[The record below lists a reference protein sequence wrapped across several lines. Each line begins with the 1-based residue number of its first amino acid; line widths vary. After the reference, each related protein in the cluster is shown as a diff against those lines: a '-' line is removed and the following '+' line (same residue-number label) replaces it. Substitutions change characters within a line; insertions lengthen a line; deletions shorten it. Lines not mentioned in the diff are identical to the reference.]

1 MRNTTEPKKKR
12 ISVGQFFGMLC
23 GAGILFLFSPLAS
36 FVFNSG
42 SAVGMALGLLIFLI
56 ALFFPRVK
64 MRVVRLSE
72 TKRGKTVRAVISVLL
87 SLICVYAVVV
97 TSLVVHGFSASQS
110 IPENTPAIV
119 LGCAVDGD
127 KPSRMLQKR
136 IDAAFEYLTEN
147 PQAVCILSGGKG
159 DGENLSEAEAMYRT
173 LTEKGIESE
182 RLYMEDQ
189 STTTAENMRFSK
201 EILESNGMGDTVVL
215 ITTDFHQF
223 RAGLL
228 AEKQGLKT
236 YKVCAHSGTFSLPTF
251 IVREWFTVIGYF
263 FGA

>member
-1 MRNTTEPKKKR
+1 MTTAKKR
-12 ISVGQFFGMLC
+12 PSVGQILGMLL
-23 GAGILFLFSPLAS
+23 GAAILLLFSPIAS

-42 SAVGMALGLLIFLI
+42 SAVGMALGVLVFLLS
-56 ALFFPRVK
+56 LFFPRVK
-64 MRVVRLSE
+64 AHIARLR
-72 TKRGKTVRAVISVLL
+72 TQKRGKILLSAVSVLL
-87 SLICVYAVVV
+87 LVVLVYVTVV
-97 TSLVVHGFSASQS
+97 TALVVHGFSASQS

-147 PQAVCILSGGKG
+147 PQATCILSGGKG
-159 DGENLSEAEAMYRT
+159 DGENLSEAEAMYQS
-173 LTEKGIESE
+173 LVEKGISPE
-182 RLYMEDQ
+182 RLC
-189 STTTAENMRFSK
+189 K
-201 EILESNGMGDTVVL
+201 LESTDLGGTVVL

-228 AEKQGLKT
+228 AEKYGLST
-236 YKVCAHSGTFSLPTF
+236 YKICARSGTFSLPTF

-263 FGA
+263 FGK

>member
-1 MRNTTEPKKKR
+1 MTTTKKR
-12 ISVGQFFGMLC
+12 PSVGQILGMLL
-23 GAGILFLFSPLAS
+23 GAAILLLFSPIAS

-42 SAVGMALGLLIFLI
+42 SMVGMALGLLVFLLS
-56 ALFFPRVK
+56 LFFPRVK
-64 MRVVRLSE
+64 ARMAHLRTE
-72 TKRGKTVRAVISVLL
+72 KRGKILLAVVSVLL
-87 SLICVYAVVV
+87 VAVLVYVTAV
-97 TSLVVHGFSASQS
+97 TALVVYGFSASQS

-147 PQAVCILSGGKG
+147 PQAKCILSGGKG
-159 DGENLSEAEAMYRT
+159 DGENLSEAEAMYQS
-173 LTEKGIESE
+173 LVEKGISPE
-182 RLYMEDQ
+182 RLYKEDK
-189 STTTAENMRFSK
+189 STTTAENMQFSK
-201 EILESNGMGDTVVL
+201 AILESQSLGDTVVL

-228 AEKQGLKT
+228 AEKCGLSV
-236 YKVCAHSGTFSLPTF
+236 YKVCARSGAFSLPTF

-263 FGA
+263 FGK

>member
-1 MRNTTEPKKKR
+1 MSTTKKR
-12 ISVGQFFGMLC
+12 PSVGQIFGMLF
-23 GAGILFLFSPLAS
+23 GSAIVFLFSPLAS

-42 SAVGMALGLLIFLI
+42 SAVGMALGLLVFFLS
-56 ALFFPRVK
+56 LFFPRVK
-64 MRVVRLSE
+64 AKIAHLR
-72 TKRGKTVRAVISVLL
+72 TQKRGKILLAAISVF
-87 SLICVYAVVV
+87 LIAVFVYVSAV
-97 TSLVVHGFSASQS
+97 TALVVYGFSASQS
-110 IPENTPAIV
+110 IPENTTAIV

-147 PQAVCILSGGKG
+147 PQAKCILSGGKG
-159 DGENLSEAEAMYRT
+159 DGENLSEAEAMYIA
-173 LTEKGIESE
+173 LTQKGIAPE
-182 RLYMEDQ
+182 RLYKEDK
-189 STTTAENMRFSK
+189 STTTAENMQFSK
-201 EILESNGMGDTVVL
+201 EILEAQNLGGTVVL

-228 AEKQGLKT
+228 AEKCGLST

-263 FGA
+263 FGK

>member
-1 MRNTTEPKKKR
+1 MTTTKKR
-12 ISVGQFFGMLC
+12 PSVGQILGMLL
-23 GAGILFLFSPLAS
+23 GAAILLLFSPIAS

-42 SAVGMALGLLIFLI
+42 SMVGMALGLLVFLLS
-56 ALFFPRVK
+56 LFFPRVK
-64 MRVVRLSE
+64 ARMAHLRTE
-72 TKRGKTVRAVISVLL
+72 KRGKILLAVVSVLL
-87 SLICVYAVVV
+87 VVV
-97 TSLVVHGFSASQS
+97 LVYVTAVTALVVYGFSASQS

-147 PQAVCILSGGKG
+147 PQAKCILSGGKG
-159 DGENLSEAEAMYRT
+159 DGENLSEAEAMYQS
-173 LTEKGIESE
+173 LVEKGISPE
-182 RLYMEDQ
+182 RLYKEDK
-189 STTTAENMRFSK
+189 STTTAENMQFSK
-201 EILESNGMGDTVVL
+201 AILESQSLGDTVVL

-228 AEKQGLKT
+228 AEKCGLSV
-236 YKVCAHSGTFSLPTF
+236 YKVCARSGTFSLPTF

-263 FGA
+263 FGK

>member
-1 MRNTTEPKKKR
+1 MATAKKHP
-12 ISVGQFFGMLC
+12 SVGQILGMLL
-23 GAGILFLFSPLAS
+23 GAAIVLLFSPLAS

-42 SAVGMALGLLIFLI
+42 SAVGMALGLLVFFLS
-56 ALFFPRVK
+56 LFFPRVK
-64 MRVVRLSE
+64 ARITRLRTE
-72 TKRGKTVRAVISVLL
+72 KRGKILLAVASVLL
-87 SLICVYAVVV
+87 VAVLVYVTAV
-97 TSLVVHGFSASQS
+97 TALVVHGFSASQS

-136 IDAAFEYLTEN
+136 IDAAFEYLTAN
-147 PQAVCILSGGKG
+147 PQAKCILSGGKG

-173 LTEKGIESE
+173 LTEKGIAPE
-182 RLYMEDQ
+182 RLYKEDK
-189 STTTAENMRFSK
+189 STTTAENMQFSK
-201 EILESNGMGDTVVL
+201 EILEAQNLGGTVVL

-228 AEKQGLKT
+228 AEKCGLST

-251 IVREWFTVIGYF
+251 IVREWFTMLGCI
-263 FGA
+263 FGK